1 MPGTSPLMNY
11 TFGLVTNYQYTSPS
25 GVVVSTSAYRAGG
38 DGFESH
44 VGQFSYNSLMVMSQA
59 YDVNS

>member
-1 MPGTSPLMNY
+1 MA
-11 TFGLVTNYQYTSPS
+11 FGLITNYQYTSPS

-44 VGQFSYNSLMVMSQA
+44 LGQFSYNSLMVMSQA